1 MSSCAREEPRKDK
14 FDENKSNKVNPKN
27 KPSAMEEKDKHNNNK
42 KNNSSKAHHKRKR
55 CQVMLGN
62 KCHKRRRIDYS
73 RQFIPPTKF
82 LLGGNIHDP
91 LNLNSLQ
98 DEEINRAMNAVTP
111 KSSPL
116 PTPQHR
122 KGGEIEVIIPPNI
135 CDPLS
140 LAQCDDENTAD
151 YEAQLILP
159 LKKMKKPKKKRKKS
173 GCAWEET
180 QLNEVSKNESI
191 EAENEAKGSN
201 ASNTEIST
209 PVAIEALPPVP
220 TIEPAV
226 PKEGAQVIT
235 PTEPASTG
243 QGHTPKKV
251 GRKESLNHSLELKI
265 QNRRIMDAKD
275 KIVSPVVP
283 QPTHRVINSRFRQLT
298 PQIAKGQKTPN
309 FREKNC
315 KFQYGNYYKYYGYRN
330 PNQDMDP
337 RIKILNKFKH
347 VFHKKDVLDIGCNI
361 GHITLTTAR
370 DFNANSVVGLDI
382 DKHLIQVARTNIK
395 HYVNCKNSPFS
406 PLNDYEGNVDS
417 KKPSPAP
424 PPVLEQIEG
433 SEFKKPSPAPLVVE
447 QTEGSE
453 FKKPLA
459 AASNLSPSEHADVF
473 FPISMPIVYGGI
485 DIPGI
490 PSKLSNQFP
499 HNVSFV
505 QGNYVLDSDILLN
518 MEQAQ
523 FDVILCLSVTKWF
536 HLNWGDSGLKRV
548 FKRMYAQLREGGVLI
563 LEPQGWSSYKKK
575 KNLTESIWRNYQSIE
590 FFPHQF
596 ADYLLSEIGFTK
608 CETLGAPAHTSK
620 GFQRSIK
627 LFTKG
632 SKNDSKI
639 GKDLHPSGEWT

>member
-1 MSSCAREEPRKDK
+1 MSSCVKEEPRKDK
-14 FDENKSNKVNPKN
+14 SDENKSNKVNTKN
-27 KPSAMEEKDKHNNNK
+27 KPSAMEEKDKHNNNNNK
-42 KNNSSKAHHKRKR
+42 KNSSSKAHHKRKR
-55 CQVMLGN
+55 CQVMPGN

-173 GCAWEET
+173 GCVMEET

-191 EAENEAKGSN
+191 EAENEVKGSDE
-201 ASNTEIST
+201 SNTEIST
-209 PVAIEALPPVP
+209 PVAIEAHPPVP

-226 PKEGAQVIT
+226 PKEGAQVVT
-235 PTEPASTG
+235 PTEPVSTG

-298 PQIAKGQKTPN
+298 PQIAQGQKTPN

-347 VFHKKDVLDIGCNI
+347 VFHKKDILDIGCNI

-406 PLNDYEGNVDS
+406 PLNDHEGNVDI
-417 KKPSPAP
+417 KKSSPANFSGAP
-424 PPVLEQIEG
+424 PPALPVEEQGEG
-433 SEFKKPSPAPLVVE
+433 SEFKKPH
-447 QTEGSE
+447 
-453 FKKPLA
+453 A
-459 AASNLSPSEHADVF
+459 AANLSPSEHADVF

-608 CETLGAPAHTSK
+608 CETLGAPVHTSK
-620 GFQRSIK
+620 GFQRPIK
-627 LFTKG
+627 MFTKD

-639 GKDLHPSGEWT
+639 GKDPHPSGEWT